1 MQELRIDEVNNDLV
15 IVANNRSKRP
25 MDKIKNQTEE
35 EIQVEYDL
43 NCPFC
48 RGNESYATIERY
60 KIEDNSGWLTRSV
73 DNKFPIVDELSDEI
87 YGVHEVIIDTYRHNG
102 TFYNMSELEFQ
113 DLFKTYK
120 NRYKEFMKNES
131 VQYVNIFKNFL
142 RKSGASLT
150 HPHSQIISL
159 SLVPPEINKEEE
171 VASKYFKE
179 NKTYL
184 YDDIIKKEIEYKKRV
199 INDNRYFLTIVPYA
213 SKYSGEVR
221 IIFKEKIKFEQI
233 SDDHIKEL
241 SKVFNRLFKNLYKV
255 NGYDPFN
262 LCIHT
267 HSKKLENKDE
277 FNVHMHIIPR
287 KYSFGGFEL
296 GTGMYV
302 SSTNPEELANKLNF
316 ELD

>member
-1 MQELRIDEVNNDLV
+1 MQELRIDEINNDLV

-25 MDKIKNQTEE
+25 MDKIKSQLEE
-35 EIQVEYDL
+35 EIQVEYDSY
-43 NCPFC
+43 CPFC
-48 RGNESYATIERY
+48 RGNESHATIERY
-60 KIEDNSGWLTRSV
+60 KIEDSSGWITRSV

-113 DLFKTYK
+113 NLFKTYK
-120 NRYKEFMKNES
+120 NRYQNLIENKN

-142 RKSGASLT
+142 RKSGASLA

-159 SLVPPEINKEEE
+159 SIVPPEINKEEE
-171 VASKYFKE
+171 VASQYFIE

-184 YDDIIKKEIEYKKRV
+184 YDDIIKREIKYKKRV
-199 INDNRYFLTIVPYA
+199 INDNKYFLTIVPYA

-221 IIFKEKIKFEQI
+221 VIFKENIKFEQM
-233 SDDHIKEL
+233 SDNYIKIL
-241 SKVFNRLFKNLYKV
+241 SKVFKKLFENLYKI
-255 NGYDPFN
+255 NGYNPFN

-267 HSKKLENKDE
+267 HSKELENSEE

-302 SSTNPEELANKLNF
+302 SSTNPEELANKLRF
-316 ELD
+316 ELN